1 MRSTFS
7 GLNMALLGLNA
18 SQKALD
24 VTGQNLTN
32 INTGGYSRQRLD
44 QSSIS
49 PTGADYFTTRYSAKA
64 GQGVLMTGVSQIR
77 DPFLDIQFRNQL
89 TKVGTVDAKNQ
100 VLAGI
105 GDIFDNVDVSTVQNA
120 LDEVV
125 KQLQTL
131 STKVGQDGNDNL
143 VRSSMEVLLS
153 YIHQNAT
160 DLDKV
165 RTDLET
171 KLETTVVPDINQ
183 ILTSITRLNESI
195 KASQVQGNPALE
207 LKDQRNAL
215 IDDLATY
222 LPIEVSYGKESVGVM
237 EVETL
242 RLKLKGQDDVYL
254 VNDDKCAVLGK
265 PENSNGI
272 TDIRL
277 KDYLDIDGNIQT
289 NELSIA
295 DSKVVSEGILRGNL
309 DMLNEEGIFGGYQK
323 AQDGS
328 YSAST
333 IKGIGYYQKM
343 FDSFVNTL
351 ATKMNELNAEK
362 TYIDKD
368 GNTVTIGGDLFESS
382 VAGEPISA
390 SNIKISEGWMNGSV
404 SLIASTENIGTE
416 GSTANDNILRFKDL
430 LSTDKIEFK
439 GTDKNGNEKLIF
451 TGTMPAAYA
460 NIQAEQGIEKKSTAS
475 ILENH
480 STVLANAAD
489 ARDSVM
495 GVNLDEEVM
504 NLMRYQQSYG
514 AAARLMTVMDEA
526 LDKLINGTGVVG
538 R

>member
-242 RLKLKGQDDVYL
+242 RLKLKGQDNVYL
-254 VNDDKCAVLGK
+254 VNDDKCAVLEK
-265 PENSNGI
+265 PEKNNGI
-272 TDIRL
+272 TDIKL
-277 KDYLDIDGNIQT
+277 KDYLDIDGKVQA
-289 NELSIA
+289 NELSMA
-295 DSKVVSEGILRGNL
+295 DSKIVSEGILRGNL

-439 GTDKNGNEKLIF
+439 GKDKNGNEKLIF